1 MDFDFSK
8 ISPKDRYKLLV
19 SSVVPRPIALTT
31 SIDRNGVVNA
41 APFSWFNAMGAT
53 PPTLVLGLDSREPGV
68 AKDTLLNIRDTDEFV
83 VNLVDE
89 EMGEKMVVCA
99 VEYPRGV
106 NELEKAGL
114 SAIPSSQVKVPRIG
128 ESPVSMECRLR
139 MAIDIG
145 AGRTII
151 VGQVVHYHI
160 RDDLIDTNK
169 MYVATERMHLI
180 GRMHGR
186 GWYTRT
192 RDLFAMARMTEADV
206 ERKNSGLS
214 GSPDV

>member
-1 MDFDFSK
+1 MDFDFGK
-8 ISPKDRYKLLV
+8 ISAKDRYKLLV

-31 SIDRNGVVNA
+31 SMDAKGVVNA

-68 AKDTLLNIRDTDEFV
+68 AKDTLQNIRDTEEYV

-106 NELEKAGL
+106 SELQKAKL
-114 SAIPSSQVKVPRIG
+114 SPVASSQVKVPRIA

-151 VGQVVHYHI
+151 VGQVVHFHI
-160 RDDLIDTNK
+160 RDDLIDVQK

-192 RDLFAMARMTEADV
+192 RDLFAMQRMTEAEV
-206 ERKNSGLS
+206 EEKER
-214 GSPDV
+214 